1 MKKTLLSLF
10 FVSVVSTAF
19 SQGFAYYPFSSVFS
33 FSSNPTR
40 TLWVDSRFQTNSY
53 FSSLST
59 EFAVMANFND
69 NPKGRFYMGVS
80 SRFNFLVLVNDY
92 RAEVL
97 EGYGL
102 HGGIRSE
109 PFAKLPRLQ
118 LAFEVS
124 PYVQKDFEIG
134 LMRSYL
140 GLAYYFGK

>member
-1 MKKTLLSLF
+1 MKKTLLTLLLLTAF
-10 FVSVVSTAF
+10 STAF

-40 TLWVDSRFQTNSY
+40 TIWVDSRFQTNSY

-59 EFAVMANFND
+59 EVALMANFND
-69 NPKGRFYMGVS
+69 NPKARFYGGLS

-102 HGGIRSE
+102 HAGIRSE

-118 LAFEVS
+118 LAFEIS

-140 GLAYYFGK
+140 GIAYYVGR

>member
-1 MKKTLLSLF
+1 MRKTFFTLL
-10 FVSVVSTAF
+10 FVSVFSTAF

-40 TLWVDSRFQTNSY
+40 TVWVDSRFQTNSY

-59 EFAVMANFND
+59 ELAVMANLND
-69 NPKGRFYMGVS
+69 NPKGRFYLGVS
-80 SRFNFLVLVNDY
+80 SRFNFLELVNDY

-124 PYVQKDFEIG
+124 PYVQKDFQIG

-140 GLAYYFGK
+140 GIAYYVGK